1 MNLVLEVILKHTEKG
16 ALAKGIGFDLFGE
29 LLHAL
34 AYADD
39 LVCIASNPLH
49 LQTLLNLAGDAATR
63 LGLTFKPGKCAS
75 FDLNCTKDLITRKAL
90 PVNKQVLDTTFTIQ
104 GKAMPA
110 LKDGEHYRYLG
121 VQTGARWCERALSS
135 LIEDATGT
143 LDRIRTSLLALW
155 QKLDA
160 IRPFV
165 QPSSFN

>member
-1 MNLVLEVILKHTEKG
+1 MLEVILKHTEKG
-16 ALAKGIGFDLFGE
+16 ALAKGIGFDLLDE
-29 LLHAL
+29 LLHAH

-39 LVCIASNPLH
+39 LVFVASDPLQ

-75 FDLNCTKDLITRKAL
+75 FDLNCTKDLITRKEI

-143 LDRIRTSLLALW
+143 LDRIRTSLLACGRNW
-155 QKLDA
+155 M
-160 IRPFV
+160 
-165 QPSSFN
+165 PSGPLCSPQVSINN